1 MQVEIITLFPDMV
14 EQGLGYGVPRIAQE
28 KGALGLLT
36 RNPRDFADNT
46 RLSVDERPFGGGPG
60 MVMQAPPMVA
70 AIEASRQAQPDTLVV
85 AMSPQGERLDQQWL
99 ARLAERP
106 ALTLLCGRYEGLDE
120 RIQSAVDVELSL
132 GDFVMSGGELAAM
145 GVVDGIARL
154 LPEVLGHADS
164 ARDESFV
171 EDLLDYPHYTRP
183 KSWRDQPVPEV
194 LLSGDHA
201 RIARW
206 RLQQALGITWLKRPD
221 LLEKAA
227 LSEESKELLADF
239 IAQQQ
244 ERVSKESGTRK
255 A

>member
-1 MQVEIITLFPDMV
+1 MQVEVITLFPEMV
-14 EQGLGYGVPRIAQE
+14 EQGLGYGVPRIARE
-28 KGALGLLT
+28 KGALQLSA
-36 RNPRDFADNT
+36 RNPRDFADN
-46 RLSVDERPFGGGPG
+46 RHRSVDDRPFGGGPG
-60 MVMQAPPMVA
+60 MVMQAPPVVA
-70 AIEASRQAQPDTLVV
+70 AIEASRAALPDTRVV
-85 AMSPQGERLDQQWL
+85 AMSPQGERLDQSWL
-99 ARLAERP
+99 QAMAGLP
-106 ALTLLCGRYEGLDE
+106 SLTLVCGRYEGLDE
-120 RIQSAVDVELSL
+120 RIQAAVDCELSL

-145 GVVDGIARL
+145 SVIDGIARL

-183 KSWRDQPVPEV
+183 KSWRGRSVPEV

-206 RLQQALGITWLKRPD
+206 RFQQALGNTWLKRPD
-221 LLEKAA
+221 ILESIS
-227 LSEESKELLADF
+227 LSEESKALLGEF

-244 ERVSKESGTRK
+244 ERVRKEK